1 MNGLAAE
8 PESQRLKALGLGL
21 IALSVPLF
29 IWLGDEAAHQWPPRA
44 TGFAG
49 FVLVAAL
56 AMNLVAFGLMGLV
69 IGCGGPLPW
78 RSPRTLRAWALRL
91 VGANLAMPMLIFG
104 LLSDSA
110 EADAEFN
117 ESVLYLLLSVL
128 MLLLAAALAWL
139 YRRSRRH
146 EAPGAAQAMAADPRA
161 PVLYLRSFRDDG
173 RALMLDSGWPRV
185 QAVLGALMPGSAE
198 EELADALAGIGPV
211 IAIGKP
217 GEPLPELGAAR
228 LYVGHDV
235 WQAEVNALMQK
246 AALVVVRVG
255 ASPGVLWEINQVLEN
270 LPRERL
276 VLVLLGGEPLASQIA
291 ERLAKVLGDAL
302 PAPPRRGQFWLPPS
316 AKHIGALVCFGPGGV
331 AHVVQVR
338 GWPPA
343 WSDIGYALMLR
354 PSGGALRR
362 AWREVF
368 GVLRLVPGSSRQ
380 HGLRFRAA
388 LLAFFF
394 GWTGA
399 HWFYLGRRRRGWA
412 YLLIF
417 PMGLMMM
424 WVDALRFVWVD
435 RAEFDRRFATNEAV
449 SSAMLH

>member
-1 MNGLAAE
+1 MSGLAAE
-8 PESQRLKALGLGL
+8 PESQRLKALGLVLLG
-21 IALSVPLF
+21 LSVPLF
-29 IWLGDEAAHQWPPRA
+29 IWLGDEAVHQWPPQA
-44 TGFAG
+44 SGFVG

-56 AMNLVAFGLMGLV
+56 AMNLVAFGLMWLV
-69 IGCGGPLPW
+69 IGCGGRLPW

-91 VGANLAMPMLIFG
+91 AGANLALPMLIFG

-117 ESVLYLLLSVL
+117 ESFLYLLLSVL

-173 RALMLDSGWPRV
+173 HALMVDLGWPRV
-185 QAVLGALMPGSAE
+185 QAALGAVMPVSAE

-228 LYVGHDV
+228 LYIGHDV

-276 VLVLLGGEPLASQIA
+276 VLVLLGGEPLAPQIA
-291 ERLAKVLGDAL
+291 GRLAAVLGDAL
-302 PAPPRRGQFWLPPS
+302 AAAVPFTPRRWQLWLQPC
-316 AKHIGALVCFGPGGV
+316 AQRIGALVCFGPGSV
-331 AHVVQVR
+331 ARVVQVS
-338 GWPPA
+338 GWPLA
-343 WSDIGYALMLR
+343 WADIGYALTLR
-354 PSGGALRR
+354 PSAGALRR

-368 GVLRLVPGSSRQ
+368 GVLGLVPGSSRQ
-380 HGLRFRAA
+380 QGMRLRAA
-388 LLAFFF
+388 LLALFF

-412 YLLIF
+412 YLLMF
-417 PMGLMMM
+417 PVGLTMM
-424 WVDALRFVWVD
+424 WVDAIRFVWVD
-435 RAEFDRRFATNEAV
+435 RAEFDRRFA
-449 SSAMLH
+449 SSVA